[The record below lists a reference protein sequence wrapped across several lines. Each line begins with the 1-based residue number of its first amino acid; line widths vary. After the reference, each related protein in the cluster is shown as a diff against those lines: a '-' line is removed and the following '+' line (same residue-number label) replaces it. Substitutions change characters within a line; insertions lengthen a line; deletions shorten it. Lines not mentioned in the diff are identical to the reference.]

1 MHEHQSMT
9 QRCTVLLLLLLLA
22 GCASSNRTSDAKAT
36 LLELRQTHRV
46 QSLHS
51 TNPLPRMAWVQQRQF
66 AIADG
71 EMTIQ
76 IYSPGG
82 SELPVILLLPSIDF
96 SSGDLVTHD
105 RIARALAVDTPA
117 LVILP
122 ALPQQP
128 EADTAS
134 TWNAADGI
142 LDWLST
148 RVERWGGLAQCITL
162 VAEGAGAGTAIELAR
177 RNRDTGAPNLAG
189 IVLPTPYFGSNPLPE
204 HDDLEGLP
212 PVLILLGADDPNRDQ
227 GSVLSARLQEAGTR
241 TRTRLQTNQG
251 PMRSDW
257 ALADPSI
264 YEVVLETAR
273 EVNVFFRD
281 CRSIQAS
288 RTF

>member
-1 MHEHQSMT
+1 MHEHQPMT
-9 QRCTVLLLLLLLA
+9 QRCISLLLLLLLA
-22 GCASSNRTSDAKAT
+22 GCTSGNRTGEGDAT
-36 LLELRQTHRV
+36 IRELRQTHRV

-51 TNPLPRMAWVQQRQF
+51 TNPLPRMAWVQQRQLD
-66 AIADG
+66 IADG

-82 SELPVILLLPSIDF
+82 NGLPVILLLPSIDF
-96 SSGDLVTHD
+96 TSGDLVTHD

-148 RVERWGGLAQCITL
+148 RVERWGGSAQCITL
-162 VAEGAGAGTAIELAR
+162 VAEGAGAGTALELAR
-177 RNRDTGAPNLAG
+177 RNRDTGALNLAG

-212 PVLILLGADDPNRDQ
+212 PVLMLLGADDPNHDQ
-227 GSVLSARLQEAGTR
+227 GSTLSARLQKAGTR
-241 TRTRLQTNQG
+241 IRTRLETKQG
-251 PMRSDW
+251 PLRSDW
-257 ALADPSI
+257 ALADPSL

-273 EVNVFFRD
+273 EVNEFFSA
-281 CRSIQAS
+281 CQSTQSS